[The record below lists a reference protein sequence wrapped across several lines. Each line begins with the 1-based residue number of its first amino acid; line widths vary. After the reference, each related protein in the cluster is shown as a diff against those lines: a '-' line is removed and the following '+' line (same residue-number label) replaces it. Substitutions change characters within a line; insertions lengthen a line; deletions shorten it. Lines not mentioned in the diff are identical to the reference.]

1 MAPWIPTSK
10 SFASEDVC
18 GGAATW
24 SWRILLHEFTLPIM
38 QQLMASVEK
47 LIKNDCLEDW
57 LQEILVI
64 SRQEFKDISN
74 RGHIY
79 MNRRRQDLGNYKYSV
94 LFQFMTRLAP
104 HHGQEHI
111 TRKLMQLADR
121 YESLSKPSS
130 TTDTGIEMRGD
141 VIEYCLS
148 FALETGPAIEDDVRE
163 ARLSFNR
170 DMVEFSRAYD
180 SLIQGLCMS
189 PPTAAECPP
198 PDWLAKT
205 FSLAVMAQT
214 STSAG
219 PSFQRELWK
228 SVANLSNGR
237 QW

>member
-18 GGAATW
+18 GDAATW
-24 SWRILLHEFTLPIM
+24 SWRILLHDCTLPIM
-38 QQLMASVEK
+38 KQLMASVEK

-64 SRQEFKDISN
+64 DRQEFKDISN
-74 RGHIY
+74 RGHLY
-79 MNRRRQDLGNYKYSV
+79 MNRRRHDLGNYKYSV

-111 TRKLMQLADR
+111 TRKLMQLSDR

-141 VIEYCLS
+141 VIEYCLY
-148 FALETGPAIEDDVRE
+148 FALMTGPSIQDDVRE

-170 DMVEFSRAYD
+170 DMVEFNDAYD
-180 SLIQGLCMS
+180 SLIHGLCMS
-189 PPTAAECPP
+189 PPVAAECPH

-205 FSLAVMAQT
+205 ISLAVMAHT
-214 STSAG
+214 SISRGAYCR
-219 PSFQRELWK
+219 RELWK
-228 SVANLSNGR
+228 SVAMLSNGR
-237 QW
+237 Q